1 MPIKTLTLAAA
12 LTLAVTGAAFA
23 QSSTGKGGTGGTT
36 DSASPM
42 RNNTGNG
49 MQPTTGGT
57 TGSTGTMVPGA
68 TTGSTTG
75 STMGGAGNAPGGT
88 MGGGAGSAGGGN
100 SAAGR

>member
-1 MPIKTLTLAAA
+1 MPTKTIALAAA
-12 LTLAVTGAAFA
+12 LTLAVSGGALA
-23 QSSTGKGGTGGTT
+23 QSNTGKGGTGGTT

-42 RNNTGNG
+42 RNNTGNS
-49 MQPTTGGT
+49 MRPTTGTGAT
-57 TGSTGTMVPGA
+57 AGSTGTMAPGA

-75 STMGGAGNAPGGT
+75 ATGNAPGGT

>member
-1 MPIKTLTLAAA
+1 MPIKTIALAAA
-12 LTLAVTGAAFA
+12 VTLAVSGAALA

-42 RNNTGNG
+42 RNNTGNS
-49 MQPTTGGT
+49 MRPTTGGT
-57 TGSTGTMVPGA
+57 TGSTGTMAPGA
-68 TTGSTTG
+68 TTGSTT
-75 STMGGAGNAPGGT
+75 GGT

>member
-1 MPIKTLTLAAA
+1 MPTKIIAKPIALAAA
-12 LTLAVTGAAFA
+12 LTLAVSGAAFA

-49 MQPTTGGT
+49 MRPTNGGAAT
-57 TGSTGTMVPGA
+57 TGSTGTMAPGA
-68 TTGSTTG
+68 TT
-75 STMGGAGNAPGGT
+75 GGAGNAPGGT

>member
-1 MPIKTLTLAAA
+1 MPIKTIALAAA
-12 LTLAVTGAAFA
+12 LTVAMAGGAFA

-42 RNNTGNG
+42 RNNTGDS
-49 MQPTTGGT
+49 MRPTTGTGA
-57 TGSTGTMVPGA
+57 GSTGTMAPGA

-75 STMGGAGNAPGGT
+75 KAPGGT

>member
-1 MPIKTLTLAAA
+1 MPIKTIALAAA
-12 LTLAVTGAAFA
+12 VTLAVSGAALA
-23 QSSTGKGGTGGTT
+23 QSSTGKGGIGGTT
-36 DSASPM
+36 DSASPI
-42 RNNTGNG
+42 RNNTGNS

-57 TGSTGTMVPGA
+57 TGSTSTTAPGA

-75 STMGGAGNAPGGT
+75 GAGPAPGGT